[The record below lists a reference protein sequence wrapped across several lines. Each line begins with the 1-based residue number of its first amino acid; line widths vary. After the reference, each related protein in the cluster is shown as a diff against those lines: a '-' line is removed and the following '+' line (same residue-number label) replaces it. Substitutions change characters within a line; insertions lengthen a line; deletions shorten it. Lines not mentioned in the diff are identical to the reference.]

1 MPELFIVLLVMG
13 VFLGV
18 FFLVSVVRNRR
29 LLRDDPEEKR
39 QDRKAA

>member
-1 MPELFIVLLVMG
+1 MPEFFILLLVMG

-29 LLRDDPEEKR
+29 LLRDDPEEKH

>member
-1 MPELFIVLLVMG
+1 MPEFFIVLLVMG
-13 VFLGV
+13 LFLGV
-18 FFLVSVVRNRR
+18 FSLVSIMRNRR

>member
-1 MPELFIVLLVMG
+1 MPEFFIVLAVVG

>member
-1 MPELFIVLLVMG
+1 MPEFFIVLAVVG

-29 LLRDDPEEKR
+29 LLREDQEEK
-39 QDRKAA
+39 QPDRKAA

>member
-1 MPELFIVLLVMG
+1 MPEFFIVLLVMG

-29 LLRDDPEEKR
+29 LLRDEPEEKR